1 MKSFKKNIEMA
12 KERIII
18 FFIALLMASPA
29 AAENY
34 ILNGDQASKI
44 NFQIL
49 QTIDPMPDT
58 AQLILSFVVPVS
70 FSSPTYTQKVT
81 RVDFAF
87 EPSPWK
93 QTEKSDRRGNKIV
106 EAVWQNPTVP
116 IRTAVRLQAEND
128 VSLRNLKTMAPFPM
142 PKQDHLDPDY
152 LGATPLVAADDTG
165 IRRKAALLTR
175 SSTTLFDAV
184 QQILTWLVDHMHYVV
199 DPTNFSATYSFQNG
213 SGNCQN
219 YSHLA
224 AAMMRSVGIPVRIV
238 NGITLSEP
246 YDIVVGPTILT
257 SRMALGR
264 HAWIEVYFPDLG
276 WVPFD
281 PSGTEMFV
289 SNRFIRVE
297 VGVDNAETKQDGL
310 IRWISRAGTSNR
322 PQFKENIESAF
333 SSDRV
338 RLQARKESYGPRKL
352 LLCPSVDAVFS
363 KVAVEPPTSKIT
375 PHVSEADLKQLRYVD
390 PLVFGN
396 LEFPQNIDFLSARG
410 PARQS
415 DAGAMEMRKNFI
427 VETAEYVTTQGRQY
441 AQTFILDKPIQLQA
455 VALALHKFGGQ
466 GQIWL
471 ELFKDHEGK
480 PGEQVAASDIL
491 DLDQIPYISG
501 YSWVDFSFE
510 RTPTRL
516 APGRY
521 WVALGFTG
529 SPVVNWFFSYGKPI
543 GPQDGTRYKTIF
555 DADWSRSLAF
565 EFNYK
570 VTGLTPR

>member
-1 MKSFKKNIEMA
+1 MA
-12 KERIII
+12 KKRIILFLI
-18 FFIALLMASPA
+18 TLLMASPSV
-29 AAENY
+29 AENY
-34 ILNGDQASKI
+34 ILNGEQLSQI

-49 QTIDPMPDT
+49 QKIDPMPDT
-58 AQLILSFVVPVS
+58 PQLMLSFVVPMS
-70 FSSPTYTQKVT
+70 FISPTYTQQIT
-81 RVDFAF
+81 NVDFSF

-93 QTEKSDRRGNKIV
+93 RTEKSDRRGNRII
-106 EAVWQNPTVP
+106 EAIWQNPSVP
-116 IRTAVRLQAEND
+116 IRTVVRFQADNS
-128 VSLRNLKTMAPFPM
+128 VSLKMLKTLTPFPM
-142 PKQDHLDPDY
+142 PRQDGLDADY
-152 LGATPLVAADDTG
+152 LSATPLVEAGDAG
-165 IRRKAALLTR
+165 IRLKANQLTR
-175 SSTTLFDAV
+175 SSKTLFDAV
-184 QQILTWLVDHMHYVV
+184 QQILTWMVDHMRYVV
-199 DPTNFSATYSFQNG
+199 NPTSYSAIYSFQSG

-246 YDIVVGPTILT
+246 YDIDVGDTILT

-297 VGVDNAETKQDGL
+297 IGVDNSETKQDGL
-310 IRWISRAGTSNR
+310 IRWTNKPGTSNK
-322 PQFKENIESAF
+322 PQFKENIEAAF
-333 SSDRV
+333 TADHI
-338 RLQARKESYGPRKL
+338 RLQAKKENYGPRKL
-352 LLCPSVDAVFS
+352 LLSPSVESVFS
-363 KVAVEPPTSKIT
+363 KVSLELPAPIA
-375 PHVSEADLKQLRYVD
+375 PHLSEASLKQLHYVA
-390 PLVFGN
+390 PFVFGN
-396 LEFPQNIDFLSARG
+396 LDFPQNIDFLSARG

-415 DAGAMEMRKNFI
+415 DAGAMEMRKNFM
-427 VETAEYVTTQGRQY
+427 VETAEYVTTQGKQY
-441 AQTFILDKPIQLQA
+441 AQIFILDKPLQLQT

-471 ELFKDHEGK
+471 ELFKDNQSK
-480 PGEQVAASDIL
+480 PGEHVATSDML
-491 DLDQIPYISG
+491 DLDQINYSSG
-501 YSWVDFSFE
+501 YSWVDFSFD
-510 RTPTRL
+510 RTSTLL

-565 EFNYK
+565 EFNYR